1 MKKLISLLLAAA
13 LIAFLVISN
22 PTTKEFGRWYAR
34 QCTEEDSGALSNIKE
49 GFTEYLAQRAI
60 RDDYLICSVYTYDGH
75 TTLGI
80 ALQFIPVDELS
91 DQAADL
97 RADYAEW
104 LEENAGKSTP
114 NP

>member
-1 MKKLISLLLAAA
+1 MKKMVSLLLAAA
-13 LIAFLVISN
+13 LFAFLVISN
-22 PTTKEFGRWYAR
+22 PTAEEFGRWYAR
-34 QCTEEDSGALSNIKE
+34 QCHDEDGGAIGQVKE
-49 GFTEYLAQRAI
+49 GFTEYLAQRAE

-91 DQAADL
+91 VQAADL
-97 RADYAEW
+97 RADYAQW
-104 LEENAGKSTP
+104 LEANTDKSDP

>member
-1 MKKLISLLLAAA
+1 MKKLISLLLAVA
-13 LIAFLVISN
+13 LVAFLVISN
-22 PTTKEFGRWYAR
+22 PTSEEFGQWYAQ
-34 QCTEEDSGALSNIKE
+34 QCSNGSGGAIGQLKD
-49 GFTEYLAQRAI
+49 GFTEYLAQQAV
-60 RDDYLICSVYTYDGH
+60 RDDYLICSVYTYDDH

-97 RADYAEW
+97 RADYAQW

>member
-1 MKKLISLLLAAA
+1 MKKIISLLLAVV
-13 LIAFLVISN
+13 LIAFLAISN
-22 PTTKEFGRWYAR
+22 PTSEEFGRWYAQ
-34 QCTEEDSGALSNIKE
+34 QCSGDNSGTIGQLKD
-49 GFTEYLAQRAI
+49 GFTEYLAQRAV
-60 RDDYLICSVYTYDGH
+60 RKDFLIFSVYTYDGH

-91 DQAADL
+91 VQAADL

-104 LEENAGKSTP
+104 LEENAGKSTS